1 MESQCPVIENV
12 DDNLNKEEV
21 TDTTLGSKEEEEE
34 NNSNELSSVNDNE
47 SPAQNQ
53 NSDGQ
58 EQTRNL
64 VNKSLQA
71 DSVESSS
78 ESSPSISAMEKDR
91 EAEEVGEAGEAGEAT
106 DTNKTDQTETETE
119 SVDNQQ
125 VKWNLVFKV
134 GFDWIDEISI
144 FIVSCLH
151 FVCQNCDAA
160 DCAQDDKN
168 IYRVKWIR

>member
-1 MESQCPVIENV
+1 MFVFSGNMESQCPVIENV

-21 TDTTLGSKEEEEE
+21 NDTTLGSKEEEE

-91 EAEEVGEAGEAGEAT
+91 EAEEAEEAGEAT

-134 GFDWIDEISI
+134 GFD
-144 FIVSCLH
+144 
-151 FVCQNCDAA
+151 
-160 DCAQDDKN
+160 
-168 IYRVKWIR
+168 

>member
-1 MESQCPVIENV
+1 MFVFSVNMESQCPVIENV

-91 EAEEVGEAGEAGEAT
+91 EAEEAGEAT

-125 VKWNLVFKV
+125 VKWNHVF
-134 GFDWIDEISI
+134 WIDKISI

-160 DCAQDDKN
+160 DCAQDNKN

>member
-78 ESSPSISAMEKDR
+78 ESSASAMEKDR
-91 EAEEVGEAGEAGEAT
+91 EAEEAEEAGEAT

-125 VKWNLVFKV
+125 VKWNLVF
-134 GFDWIDEISI
+134 WIDEISI

-160 DCAQDDKN
+160 DCAQDNKN

>member
-1 MESQCPVIENV
+1 MFVFSVNMESQCPVIENV

-21 TDTTLGSKEEEEE
+21 NDTTLGSKEEEE

-91 EAEEVGEAGEAGEAT
+91 EAEEAGEAGEAT

-125 VKWNLVFKV
+125 VKWNLVF
-134 GFDWIDEISI
+134 
-144 FIVSCLH
+144 
-151 FVCQNCDAA
+151 
-160 DCAQDDKN
+160 
-168 IYRVKWIR
+168 

>member
-21 TDTTLGSKEEEEE
+21 NDTTLGSKEEEE

-91 EAEEVGEAGEAGEAT
+91 EAEEAGEAGEAT

-134 GFDWIDEISI
+134 GFD
-144 FIVSCLH
+144 
-151 FVCQNCDAA
+151 
-160 DCAQDDKN
+160 
-168 IYRVKWIR
+168 

>member
-21 TDTTLGSKEEEEE
+21 NDTTLGSKEEEE

-91 EAEEVGEAGEAGEAT
+91 EAEEAEEAGEAT

-134 GFDWIDEISI
+134 GFD
-144 FIVSCLH
+144 
-151 FVCQNCDAA
+151 
-160 DCAQDDKN
+160 
-168 IYRVKWIR
+168 

>member
-1 MESQCPVIENV
+1 MFVFSVNMESQCPVIENV

-91 EAEEVGEAGEAGEAT
+91 EAEEAEEAGEAT

-125 VKWNLVFKV
+125 VKWNLVF
-134 GFDWIDEISI
+134 WIDEISI

-160 DCAQDDKN
+160 DCAQDNKN

>member
-91 EAEEVGEAGEAGEAT
+91 EAEEAEEAGEAT

-125 VKWNLVFKV
+125 VKWNLVF
-134 GFDWIDEISI
+134 WIDKISI

-160 DCAQDDKN
+160 DCAQDNKN